1 MADINDIKKEL
12 TSCRDLTS
20 NFMSSDIEKNR
31 FLSLLSYIGILI
43 VFPFFMAKGSKFARF
58 NMNQGLTLLLA
69 EAAVFIVK
77 KLLGGIP
84 VLGLIIRVVCGL
96 AGIVLFL
103 LAVLGIYNC
112 VNGRAKELPFV
123 RKFSL
128 LK

>member
-1 MADINDIKKEL
+1 MADINDIKKEI

-20 NFMSSDIEKNR
+20 GFLSSDIEKNR

-43 VFPFFMAKGSKFARF
+43 VFPFFMAKGSKYVRF
-58 NMNQGLTLLLA
+58 HMNQGLTLLLA
-69 EAAVFIVK
+69 EAAVWIVK

-84 VLGLIIRVVCGL
+84 VLGLIIRIACGL
-96 AGIVLFL
+96 VGIILFV

-112 VNGRAKELPFV
+112 VNGRARELPFV
-123 RKFSL
+123 RRISL